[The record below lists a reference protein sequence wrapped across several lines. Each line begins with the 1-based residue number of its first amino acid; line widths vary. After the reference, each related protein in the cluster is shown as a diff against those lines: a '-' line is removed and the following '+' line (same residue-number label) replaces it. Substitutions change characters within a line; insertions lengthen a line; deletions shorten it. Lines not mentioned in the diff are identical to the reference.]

1 MKKSLKIALACI
13 CLFPIIYITGCN
25 KLATLG
31 HDKQIKEN
39 IHNSLSIYPMK
50 NLEKIYDIKGAENI
64 HFKENDK
71 GTWIFDSS
79 MQTMKNNTLR
89 SEMQFYT

>member
-1 MKKSLKIALACI
+1 
-13 CLFPIIYITGCN
+13 
-25 KLATLG
+25 
-31 HDKQIKEN
+31 
-39 IHNSLSIYPMK
+39 MK

-89 SEMQFYT
+89 SENAVLYLDKNDRQADGYYYIEHFRKK